1 MQRYIV
7 SSSAIR
13 EDGTVWL
20 YGDDFHH
27 LSRVVRLREGE
38 EVVVSSDGASSVCR
52 IAALERDGARLE
64 AVRTCGGS
72 EPGLSVTWL
81 QGLPK
86 GDKIDLVIRHAC
98 EIGVRALWVFA
109 AQRSVVSLAPAK
121 LDSRLA
127 RWRKMAKEGSE
138 LAQRDRSLEVR
149 YFSDLATA
157 LSALAAEGETAGVT
171 EGEAARAARRPVDGR
186 AEGSEDGTG
195 GVPGRAA
202 RGPLLVPYEAQDAGL
217 PGARAVFSRLARE
230 EIGSASFVIGPEGG
244 FAPEEI
250 SLLGA
255 AGGRLFTLGPRVF
268 RTETAGLV
276 TAAALFYEW
285 GELEGS
291 R

>member
-1 MQRYIV
+1 MTVPYGGERGMQRYIV
-7 SSSAIR
+7 ANGSLR
-13 EDGTVWL
+13 DDGTVWL
-20 YGDDFHH
+20 SGDDFHH
-27 LSRVVRLREGE
+27 LSRVMRLGEGD
-38 EVVVSSDGASSVCR
+38 EVVVSCDGASSVCR

-64 AVRTCGGS
+64 AVRSCGVS
-72 EPGLSVTWL
+72 EPGLAVTWL

-109 AQRSVVSLAPAK
+109 ARRSVVSLPPAK

-138 LAQRDRSLEVR
+138 LAQRDRSVEVR
-149 YFSDLATA
+149 YFSDLAAA
-157 LSALAAEGETAGVT
+157 LSALASDAG
-171 EGEAARAARRPVDGR
+171 RDG
-186 AEGSEDGTG
+186 APD
-195 GVPGRAA
+195 PAA

-217 PGARAVFSRLARE
+217 PGARSVFSRLARGE
-230 EIGSASFVIGPEGG
+230 SGSASFVIGPEGG

-250 SLLGA
+250 SQLAA